1 MVAVYL
7 VLNQFEKKVA
17 VKKSAYLNN
26 YRILIERY
34 VALMNKSK
42 YQKFG
47 YEWKYKD
54 KLGNR

>member
-1 MVAVYL
+1 M

-34 VALMNKSK
+34 VALLNKSK